1 MDETIQ
7 IRLLTPEARVPSR
20 GSSSSAGFDLYASF
34 DTTIPGSRADDDG
47 RVTVGRAV
55 VPTGLAL
62 AIPAG
67 LYGRVAPR
75 SGLAVRNGID
85 VGAGVIDRDYRDE
98 LRLLM
103 FNFGPDPFE
112 VRAGDRIAQIVF
124 ERIAE
129 PRIAVV
135 DELDGEDRGGGFGST
150 GLR

>member
-1 MDETIQ
+1 MDETVQ
-7 IRLLTPEARVPSR
+7 IRLLTADARVPTR
-20 GSSSSAGFDLYASF
+20 GSAASAGFDLYASA
-34 DTTIPGSRADDDG
+34 DTTIPGSTADADG
-47 RVTVGRAV
+47 RVSVGRAV

-62 AIPAG
+62 AIPTG

-75 SGLAVRNGID
+75 SGLAVRNAID

-103 FNFGPDPFE
+103 FNFGPEPFE
-112 VRAGDRIAQIVF
+112 VRTGDRIAQIVF

-129 PRIAVV
+129 PRIVTV
-135 DELDGEDRGGGFGST
+135 DALDGEDRGGGFGST